1 MPLLVVDGANVV
13 GSVPDGWWRDRPG
26 AARRLRDALVP
37 IAATGLG
44 RLGSPADPPG
54 APDEPAGGGLG
65 GPVEV
70 VLVVEGAA
78 SGLASVPGVRVVSAP
93 RSGDDEIVAQAR
105 TGVDAG
111 RPVWVVTADRG
122 LRSRVTAIGARV
134 LGPRT
139 VPRT

>member
-1 MPLLVVDGANVV
+1 LLVVDGANVV

-37 IAATGLG
+37 LAESGL
-44 RLGSPADPPG
+44 PAVDS
-54 APDEPAGGGLG
+54 A

-78 SGLASVPGVRVVSAP
+78 RGLAAVPGVRVVSAP
-93 RSGDDEIVAQAR
+93 GSGDDEIVAQAAA
-105 TGVDAG
+105 GVADG

-122 LRSRVTAIGARV
+122 LRSRLVAIGARL

-139 VPRT
+139 VPRS